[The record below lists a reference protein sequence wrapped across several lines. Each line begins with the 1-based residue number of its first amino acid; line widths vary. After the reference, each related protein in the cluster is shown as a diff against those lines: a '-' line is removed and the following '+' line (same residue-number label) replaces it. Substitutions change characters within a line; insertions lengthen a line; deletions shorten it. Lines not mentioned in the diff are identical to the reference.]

1 MEYLLNKQE
10 TQEILEYLKKYID
23 DGDEILY
30 KLIKKAGSATGNE
43 PKVFLLYDNDTTNIT
58 VDPDLVKEGDFCI
71 IVDDDKN
78 AAGYIYTLQY
88 GWLSFSGNVNASN
101 VLFTKDILCAGN
113 YTQVGNV
120 TKSQSGTTTIP
131 AEGRTIEDVFTSI
144 FTQELQPSKTDPSV
158 NITFSQAGAKE
169 VGTTVNPS
177 YSVSLNAGSYTYGP
191 ATGVTATAWSV
202 TDSDGNSDTAASASF
217 PSFVV
222 TDTTNYKITAVAT
235 HTDGADALTNIGNVS
250 NPLIKIA
257 AGTKSKTS
265 SSVTGYRPFFYGA
278 LTTDS
283 SVPLTSAIIR
293 GLTNGGNY
301 NNGKSLV
308 INPITGG
315 KRYIVAIPASN
326 TRAGLTSVILPN
338 SLNAQVVTQYI
349 TETVQVEG
357 KNGFIAVDYKVYV
370 YEPASIGI
378 NEIHNIT
385 LG

>member
-1 MEYLLNKQE
+1 MEYLLNKPE
-10 TQEILEYLKKYID
+10 TQEILEYVKKYID
-23 DGDEILY
+23 DGDEILFN
-30 KLIKKAGSATGNE
+30 LIKKAGSSTGTE
-43 PKVFLLYDNDTTNIT
+43 AKVFLLYDNDTTNIT

-177 YSVSLNAGSYTYGP
+177 YSVSLSAGSYTYGP

-235 HTDGADALTNIGNVS
+235 HTDGTDALTNIGNTS
-250 NPLIKIA
+250 NPLVKIA

-265 SSVTGYRPFFYGA
+265 SAVTGYRCTFYGI
-278 LTTDS
+278 LDDLN
-283 SVPLTSAIIR
+283 PLTSATVR
-293 GLTNGGNY
+293 SLTNGGAVASKTITVKV
-301 NNGKSLV
+301 NGDT
-308 INPITGG
+308 NA
-315 KRYIVAIPASN
+315 KRIIVAIPKASGKKVTKVN
-326 TRAGLTSVILPN
+326 KTDGL
-338 SLNAQVVTQYI
+338 VTDITTTYSI
-349 TETVQVEG
+349 TEVLP
-357 KNGFIAVDYKVYV
+357 VDGANNVGNMKDYNIWTYQ
-370 YEPASIGI
+370 PASIDSAEVH
-378 NEIHNIT
+378 EITI
-385 LG
+385 G